1 MIRSG
6 NRPVYLNLIRIRLP
20 VAGFMS
26 ILHRVSG
33 LLLFLAILPMLYL
46 LDLSL
51 QGPAGFNQAGELL
64 GGCVFAIALFV
75 VLWSVVH
82 HLLAGIRYLL
92 LDVDIGVDRPQYR
105 YTAWAV
111 VIAAPLLAA
120 ALMGVLL

>member
-6 NRPVYLNLIRIRLP
+6 NKPVYLNLFQIRLP
-20 VAGFMS
+20 IAGFMS

-33 LLLFLAILPMLYL
+33 LFLFLAIVPLIYL

-51 QGPAGFNQAGELL
+51 RGSTGFNEAGELL
-64 GGCVFAIALFV
+64 GGCLYSIALFV
-75 VLWSVVH
+75 VLWSVFH

-92 LDVDIGVDRPQYR
+92 LDVDIGIDRPRYR

-111 VIAAPLLAA
+111 VIVAPVLAA
-120 ALMGVLL
+120 GLMGVLL